1 MISTIRNSGSQ
12 LTSFEYSRHAKS
24 QCSPSSRLISSLLKL
39 SPGIKPRF
47 LSQKMA
53 QKDPEKKLP
62 LTAANAIVRLA
73 KLAVVVSHHLRAH
86 CDEQ

>member
-39 SPGIKPRF
+39 F